1 MPLNIDWQQIL
12 LHLLN
17 FAILF
22 TILYFLLYSPV
33 KKFMKKREDYYKQID
48 ESADKLLAEAN
59 EAKAEYV
66 KKLANSD
73 KEIEQKQKE
82 AFDNLNASIAEQRE
96 EANKDAEKIIESAKK
111 KAIKERENILQ
122 QAQSEI
128 GELAT
133 KMAEKIVSGDD
144 AYEDFLSDVESEK
157 K

>member
-33 KKFMKKREDYYKQID
+33 KKFMKKREDYYKHMD
-48 ESADKLLAEAN
+48 ESADKVLADAQA
-59 EAKAEYV
+59 AKAQYEE
-66 KKLANSD
+66 KLANSD

-82 AFDNLNASIAEQRE
+82 SFDSLNASIAEQRE
-96 EANKDAEKIIESAKK
+96 EAAKDAEKIIESAKK

-122 QAQSEI
+122 KTQSEI

-133 KMAEKIVSGDD
+133 KMAEKIVNGDD
-144 AYEDFLSDVESEK
+144 AFEDFLTEVESENK
-157 K
+157 